1 MNKTAIVTGA
11 SRGIGHAVALALLDK
26 GYDVA
31 VTSRHIYA
39 PVLSDAEGDSELD
52 VKASADS
59 SSELDVKVSADS
71 GSELDATVSADSG
84 AELESACYNSGI
96 SEPANDCYNSGISEL
111 ANAAKARGH
120 NFYAFEG
127 DVGSYESMKQMI
139 DKLGEAFMNN
149 LEVLVNNAGIA
160 HIGLFT
166 DMKPDEIEALLRTD
180 LLGTMNMCHLVVPFM
195 VKRKSGHII
204 NVSSMWGQVGASCEA
219 VYSAAKGGVD
229 AFTKALAKELAPSN
243 IAVNAVSP
251 GVVDTEMNRS
261 HLSSEDMEVLVEEI
275 PANRLAEPSEIGAVI
290 AGLTEMTPYL
300 TGQIIR
306 VDGGMV

>member
-1 MNKTAIVTGA
+1 
-11 SRGIGHAVALALLDK
+11 
-26 GYDVA
+26 
-31 VTSRHIYA
+31 
-39 PVLSDAEGDSELD
+39 
-52 VKASADS
+52 
-59 SSELDVKVSADS
+59 
-71 GSELDATVSADSG
+71 
-84 AELESACYNSGI
+84 
-96 SEPANDCYNSGISEL
+96 
-111 ANAAKARGH
+111 
-120 NFYAFEG
+120 
-127 DVGSYESMKQMI
+127 MI
-139 DKLGEAFMNN
+139 DKLGETFMNN

-180 LLGTMNMCHLVVPFM
+180 LLGTMNMCHLAVPFM

>member
-39 PVLSDAEGDSELD
+39 PVLSDAEGGLELD
-52 VKASADS
+52 GKASADS
-59 SSELDVKVSADS
+59 SLELDGKANADS

-96 SEPANDCYNSGISEL
+96 SEL
-111 ANAAKARGH
+111 ANAAKAQGLY
-120 NFYAFEG
+120 FYAFEG

-180 LLGTMNMCHLVVPFM
+180 LLGTMNMCHLAVPFM

>member
-39 PVLSDAEGDSELD
+39 PVLCDAEGGTDLEAKLDSEN
-52 VKASADS
+52 S
-59 SSELDVKVSADS
+59 
-71 GSELDATVSADSG
+71 
-84 AELESACYNSGI
+84 AELEAKLASGNSTELEVKNSTCYNSGI
-96 SEPANDCYNSGISEL
+96 EGL
-111 ANAAKARGH
+111 ANAAKAQGL
-120 NFYAFEG
+120 NFYAYEG

-180 LLGTMNMCHLVVPFM
+180 LLGTMNMCHLAVPFM

>member
-39 PVLSDAEGDSELD
+39 PVLSDAEGGLELD
-52 VKASADS
+52 GKASADS
-59 SSELDVKVSADS
+59 GSELDAKVSEDS

-84 AELESACYNSGI
+84 SELDGKASADSSAELESACYNG
-96 SEPANDCYNSGISEL
+96 GISEL
-111 ANAAKARGH
+111 ANAAKAQGL

-180 LLGTMNMCHLVVPFM
+180 LLGTMNMCHLAVPFM

>member
-39 PVLSDAEGDSELD
+39 PVLSDANS
-52 VKASADS
+52 
-59 SSELDVKVSADS
+59 
-71 GSELDATVSADSG
+71 
-84 AELESACYNSGI
+84 CYNSGI
-96 SEPANDCYNSGISEL
+96 EKI
-111 ANAAKARGH
+111 ANAAKERGL

-180 LLGTMNMCHLVVPFM
+180 LLGTMNMCHLAVPFM

>member
-39 PVLSDAEGDSELD
+39 PVLSDAEGGLELD
-52 VKASADS
+52 GKASADS

-84 AELESACYNSGI
+84 AELESACYNRGI

-111 ANAAKARGH
+111 ANAAKAQGL

-180 LLGTMNMCHLVVPFM
+180 LLGTMNMCHLAVPFM

>member
-39 PVLSDAEGDSELD
+39 PVLSDAEGGLELD
-52 VKASADS
+52 GKASADS

-96 SEPANDCYNSGISEL
+96 SEL
-111 ANAAKARGH
+111 ANAAKAQGL

-180 LLGTMNMCHLVVPFM
+180 LLGTMNMCHLAVPFM

>member
-39 PVLSDAEGDSELD
+39 PVLSDAEGGLELD
-52 VKASADS
+52 GKASADS

-96 SEPANDCYNSGISEL
+96 SEL
-111 ANAAKARGH
+111 ANAAKAQGL

-139 DKLGEAFMNN
+139 DKLGETFMNN

-180 LLGTMNMCHLVVPFM
+180 LLGTMNMCHLAVPFM

>member
-39 PVLSDAEGDSELD
+39 PVLSDAEGGLELD
-52 VKASADS
+52 GKASADS

-111 ANAAKARGH
+111 ANAAKAQGL

-180 LLGTMNMCHLVVPFM
+180 LLGTMNMCHLAVPFM

>member
-39 PVLSDAEGDSELD
+39 PVLSDAEGGLELD
-52 VKASADS
+52 G
-59 SSELDVKVSADS
+59 KVSADS
-71 GSELDATVSADSG
+71 S

-96 SEPANDCYNSGISEL
+96 EKI
-111 ANAAKARGH
+111 ANAAKAQGL

-180 LLGTMNMCHLVVPFM
+180 LLGTMNMCHLAVPFM

-261 HLSSEDMEVLVEEI
+261 HLSSEDLEVLVEEI
-275 PANRLAEPSEIGAVI
+275 PANRMAEPSEIGAVI

>member
-39 PVLSDAEGDSELD
+39 PVLSDAEGGLELD
-52 VKASADS
+52 GK
-59 SSELDVKVSADS
+59 
-71 GSELDATVSADSG
+71 VSADSG

-96 SEPANDCYNSGISEL
+96 SEL
-111 ANAAKARGH
+111 ANAAKAQGLY
-120 NFYAFEG
+120 FYAFEG

-180 LLGTMNMCHLVVPFM
+180 LLGTMNMCHLAVPFM

>member
-1 MNKTAIVTGA
+1 MQQRIIMNKTAIVTGA

-39 PVLSDAEGDSELD
+39 PDISDAESGTDLEAKLASEN
-52 VKASADS
+52 S
-59 SSELDVKVSADS
+59 
-71 GSELDATVSADSG
+71 
-84 AELESACYNSGI
+84 AELEVKNSTCYNSGI
-96 SEPANDCYNSGISEL
+96 EEL
-111 ANAAKARGH
+111 ANAAKERGL

-180 LLGTMNMCHLVVPFM
+180 LLGTMNMCHLAVPFM

>member
-39 PVLSDAEGDSELD
+39 PVLSDAEGGLELD
-52 VKASADS
+52 GKDSADS

-96 SEPANDCYNSGISEL
+96 SEL
-111 ANAAKARGH
+111 ANAAKAQGL

-180 LLGTMNMCHLVVPFM
+180 LLGTMNMCHLAVPFM